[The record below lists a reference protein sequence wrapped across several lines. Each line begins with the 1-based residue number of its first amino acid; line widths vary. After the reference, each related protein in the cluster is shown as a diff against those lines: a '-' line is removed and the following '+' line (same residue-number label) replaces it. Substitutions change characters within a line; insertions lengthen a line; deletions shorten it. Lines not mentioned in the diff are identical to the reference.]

1 MKRLLAAKR
10 AASAVC
16 EEFARD
22 RTEGTI
28 TLERME
34 ELVERFVLAKFRLAP
49 EEAASAQGRIEELAQ
64 LSLAK
69 LLRIAPELVAVE
81 DKPANCDGADS
92 ATVKQAL
99 MLMALKKEFRV
110 EFDGFRAAL
119 CTDVAQL
126 AALVWKALQEE

>member
-1 MKRLLAAKR
+1 MERLLAAKR

-16 EEFARD
+16 DEFTRM
-22 RTEGTI
+22 RTGGLLTP
-28 TLERME
+28 ERVE
-34 ELVERFVLAKFRLAP
+34 ELVERFVLAKFRLTV
-49 EEAASAQGRIEELAQ
+49 EEAAPANGHLEELAQ

-69 LLRIAPELVAVE
+69 MLRIAPELVAAE

-99 MLMALKKEFRV
+99 MLMALKKELCV

-119 CTDVAQL
+119 CADVSQL
-126 AALVWKALQEE
+126 AALIWKTMREE